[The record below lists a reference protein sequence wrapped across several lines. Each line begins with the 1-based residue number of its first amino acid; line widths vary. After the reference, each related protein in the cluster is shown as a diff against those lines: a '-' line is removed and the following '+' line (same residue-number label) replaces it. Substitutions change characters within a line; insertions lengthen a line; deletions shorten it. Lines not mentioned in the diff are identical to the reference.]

1 MHHTVHILR
10 DFSLKNMN
18 QKLKKI
24 ISASR
29 RVDLLT
35 FYPDYLIKRLE
46 EIGKENIHTLVI
58 WTKNPRNLIEN
69 KNLNSYLK
77 SIDQIYILL
86 TLTGLGG
93 TPLEPGVP
101 ESEQVLKTLPDLVDF
116 SGSPLRIAIRYDPL
130 IEVVYDKNVRI
141 SNIDLNLFK
150 SVLDS
155 ANENGVK
162 RIITSYVT
170 VYPKVKKRLDKYNF
184 QIIDHPLDEIRNF
197 ILKKMIP
204 QAEKLMMKLST
215 CVLPEITQKG
225 CIDGCLLAE
234 LHPRKEPCSMVRD
247 KTQRNSCH
255 CTKSVDIGMWFP
267 CFHNC
272 LYCYGNPSS
281 RLS

>member
-1 MHHTVHILR
+1 
-10 DFSLKNMN
+10 MN
-18 QKLKKI
+18 HKLKKI

-46 EIGKENIHTLVI
+46 EIGKDNIHTLVI
-58 WTKNPRNLIEN
+58 WTKNPRNFLEN
-69 KNLNSYLK
+69 KNLRRYLK

-86 TLTGLGG
+86 TVTELGG

-101 ESEQVLKTLPDLVDF
+101 EPEWVLETLPDLVNF
-116 SGSPLRIAIRYDPL
+116 SGSPLRIAIRFDPL
-130 IEVVYDKNVRI
+130 IEVVYDKNVHL
-141 SNIDLNLFK
+141 SNIDLNLFQM
-150 SVLDS
+150 VLDS

-170 VYPKVKKRLDKYNF
+170 VYPKVKKRLDKYDF
-184 QIIDHPLDEIRNF
+184 QLIDHPLTEIKDF
-197 ILKKMIP
+197 IQKKMIP
-204 QAEKLMMKLST
+204 LAGRLQIELST

-234 LHPRKEPCSMVRD
+234 LHPRKEPCSTAKD
-247 KTQRNSCH
+247 KTQRKSCH
-255 CTKSVDIGMWFP
+255 CTKSVDIGIWFP

-272 LYCYGNPSS
+272 IYCYGNPSPRS
-281 RLS
+281 LDSEKKDS